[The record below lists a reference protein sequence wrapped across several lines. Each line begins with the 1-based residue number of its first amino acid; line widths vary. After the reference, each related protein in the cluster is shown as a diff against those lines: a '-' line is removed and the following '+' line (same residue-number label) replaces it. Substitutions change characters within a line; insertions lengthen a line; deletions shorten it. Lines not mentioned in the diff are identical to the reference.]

1 MANGIT
7 LTRSDRTNG
16 TIFVADGQKNSDAS
30 SLTFIGKNA
39 PSFGISVNQDF
50 LYLLENFSNSTPPL
64 FPIQGQVWY
73 DTSDDKT
80 TGLKLKTYDG
90 SLWKP
95 INGLWQQDGQ
105 PEAPDRGDIWV
116 DTSRNQVFIRTGSAG
131 TGTNWTLV
139 GPTYSS
145 VLKTGSY
152 ADNIQDTRGGYH
164 RVIKNY
170 IDDNVVEIISSDAF
184 TPQPPI
190 AGFSNSIHAGVN
202 LSSSFNG
209 KLNAT
214 AVTADALTLANGTTV
229 TGDSLV
235 RTNANSIVNATLS
248 VKILQV
254 GQASTNGITTPWSLS
269 QTNGTQANIV
279 NPVAGGSFVFQ
290 ATSPDNLGAL
300 PVSIVTV
307 KSSGLAINKI
317 SPAYSLDVNGSAGI
331 SNTLYLSS
339 TGTGIQATGNV
350 IISKNLTVAST
361 ATFNNVTATGVV
373 LLGNPIETTAGG
385 RPVLL
390 PQATGANSPTI
401 GSQVKPFGAVFAN
414 SFGNGNGTT
423 EFVGRLTG
431 SASSLNTSSWALT
444 GQVSAAL
451 YKDGIAQYFDGTKG
465 NWTFSSSLQNS
476 AITAQTTATNVSG
489 SDKLLL
495 ARASDPLK
503 LYQIS
508 KADLLQNEVPYLVPS
523 GAILPYAGLANKVPA
538 GWLLCDGSLVDA
550 GNFVNLFSVIKY
562 TYGKGSVPS
571 QFRIPDM
578 RSRIPMGF
586 DDMTNANAVFGQS
599 LLDPA
604 APLGSAGRTTIVSP
618 DNAQSYELGV
628 QGPIVGEVT
637 GATYTTATNATI
649 NTAIHYHGLNYI
661 IKT

>member
-16 TIFVADGQKNSDAS
+16 TIFVADGQKNSDAA

-50 LYLLENFSNSTPPL
+50 LYLLENFANSLPPL
-64 FPIQGQVWY
+64 FPIQGQIWY

-105 PEAPDRGDIWV
+105 PEAPDRGDVWV
-116 DTSRNQVFIRTGSAG
+116 DTSRNQIFIRTGTAG

-152 ADNIQDTRGGYH
+152 PDDILDTRGGKH

-190 AGFSNSIHAGVN
+190 SGFSNGLHAGVN
-202 LSSSFNG
+202 LSSTFNG

-214 AVTADALTLANGTTV
+214 ATTADALTLANGTTV

-235 RTNANSIVNATLS
+235 KTNANSIVNATLS
-248 VKILQV
+248 VKVLQV
-254 GQASTNGITTPWSLS
+254 GQASTNGTTTPWSLS
-269 QTNGTQANIV
+269 QTNGIQANIV

-290 ATSPDNLGAL
+290 ATSPDVQGAL
-300 PVSIVTV
+300 PISIVSI
-307 KSSGLAINKI
+307 KSSGLAINKV
-317 SPAYSLDVNGSAGI
+317 SPAYSLDVNGNVGI

-339 TGTGIQATGNV
+339 TGTSLQATGNV
-350 IISKNLTVAST
+350 TISQNLTVGST
-361 ATFNNVTATGVV
+361 STFNNVTATGVIS
-373 LLGNPIETTAGG
+373 LGNVIETTAGG

-401 GSQVKPFGAVFAN
+401 GSQAKPFGAVFAN

-423 EFVGRLTG
+423 EFVGHLTG
-431 SASSLNTSSWALT
+431 SASSLNTSSWAIT

-451 YKDGIAQYFDGTKG
+451 YKDNIAQYFDGTKG
-465 NWTFSSSLQNS
+465 AWTFSASLQNS
-476 AITAQTTATNVSG
+476 AITSQTTATTVAVG
-489 SDKLLL
+489 DKLLI
-495 ARASDPLK
+495 AKTNDPLN

-508 KADLLQNEVPYLVPS
+508 KADLFQNEVPYLVPT
-523 GAILPYAGLANKVPA
+523 GAILPYAGLADKIPA

-550 GNFVNLFSVIKY
+550 GFFNNLFATIKY
-562 TYGKGSVPS
+562 IYGKGSQPS
-571 QFRIPDM
+571 QFRLPDM

-586 DDMTNANAVFGQS
+586 DDMSNANINYAPNNS
-599 LLDPA
+599 TAA
-604 APLGSAGRTTIVSP
+604 APTVPAGKTTVLSP
-618 DNAQSYELGV
+618 DSAQSYELGV
-628 QGPIVGEVT
+628 QAPVAGEVT

>member
-16 TIFVADGQKNSDAS
+16 TIFVADGQKNSDAA

-50 LYLLENFSNSTPPL
+50 LYLLENFANSSPPL
-64 FPIQGQVWY
+64 FPIQGQLWY
-73 DTSDDKT
+73 DTSNDKA
-80 TGLKLKTYDG
+80 TGLKLKNYDG

-105 PEAPDRGDIWV
+105 PDAPDRGDIWV
-116 DTSRNQVFIRTGSAG
+116 DTSRNQVFIRTGTAG

-152 ADNIQDTRGGYH
+152 ADNIFDTRGGTH

-190 AGFSNSIHAGVN
+190 AGFSDGIHAGVN
-202 LSSSFNG
+202 LSSTFNG

-214 AVTADALTLANGTTV
+214 ATTADALTLANGTTV

-235 RTNANSIVNATLS
+235 KTNADSIVNATLS
-248 VKILQV
+248 VKILQI
-254 GQASTNGITTPWSLS
+254 GQASTNGTTTPWSLS

-290 ATSPDNLGAL
+290 ATSPDLQGAL
-300 PVSIVTV
+300 PVSIITI
-307 KSSGLAINKI
+307 KSSGLAVNKI
-317 SPAYSLDVNGSAGI
+317 SPAYTLDVNGTAGI
-331 SNTLYLSS
+331 SKTLYLSS
-339 TGTGIQATGNV
+339 TGTAIQATGNV
-350 IISKNLTVAST
+350 IVSQNLTVAST
-361 ATFNNVTATGVV
+361 STFNNVTATGVIS
-373 LLGNPIETTAGG
+373 LGNPIETTPGG
-385 RPVLL
+385 RPVIL
-390 PQATGANSPTI
+390 PQATGSNAPTI
-401 GSQVKPFGAVFAN
+401 GSQAKPFGAVFAN

-431 SASSLNTSSWALT
+431 SASSLNTSSWAIT
-444 GQVSAAL
+444 DQVSAAL
-451 YKDGIAQYFDGTKG
+451 YKDGVAQYFDGTKG
-465 NWTFSSSLQNS
+465 SWTLKASLQNS
-476 AITAQTTATNVSG
+476 AITAQTTATTVAVT
-489 SDKLLL
+489 DKLLI
-495 ARASDPLK
+495 AKSSDPLN

-508 KADLLQNEVPYLVPS
+508 KADLFQNEVPYLVPT
-523 GAILPYAGLANKVPA
+523 GAILPYAGLADKVPS
-538 GWLLCDGSLVDA
+538 GWLLCDGALVDA
-550 GNFVNLFSVIKY
+550 GAFINLFAVIKY
-562 TYGKGSVPS
+562 TYGKGSRPS

-578 RSRIPMGF
+578 RSRVPMGF
-586 DDMTNANAVFGQS
+586 DDMSNANITSAPVNSTGGAPS
-599 LLDPA
+599 TPA
-604 APLGSAGRTTIVSP
+604 ARTSIISP
-618 DNAQSYELGV
+618 DGAQSYELGV

>member
-16 TIFVADGQKNSDAS
+16 TIFVADGQKNSDAA

-50 LYLLENFSNSTPPL
+50 LYLLENFANSVPPL

-73 DTSDDKT
+73 DTSNDKT

-95 INGLWQQDGQ
+95 ISGLWQQDSQ
-105 PEAPDRGDIWV
+105 PEAPDRGDVWV

-170 IDDNVVEIISSDAF
+170 IDDNVIEIISGDEF

-190 AGFSNSIHAGVN
+190 SGFSNGLHAGVN
-202 LSSSFNG
+202 LSSTFNG

-214 AVTADALTLANGTTV
+214 ATTADALTLANGTTV

-235 RTNANSIVNATLS
+235 KTNANSIINATLS
-248 VKILQV
+248 VKILQI
-254 GQASTNGITTPWSLS
+254 GQSSTNGTTTPWSLS

-300 PVSIVTV
+300 PVSIVTI

-317 SPAYSLDVNGSAGI
+317 SPAYSLDVNGSVGI
-331 SNTLYLSS
+331 SNTLHLLS

-350 IISKNLTVAST
+350 IISQNLTVAST
-361 ATFNNVTATGVV
+361 STFNNVTATGVIS
-373 LLGNPIETTAGG
+373 LGNSIETVAGG

-401 GSQVKPFGAVFAN
+401 GSQSKPFGAVFAN

-423 EFVGRLTG
+423 EFVGHLTG
-431 SASSLNTSSWALT
+431 SASSLNTSSWAIT

-451 YKDGIAQYFDGTKG
+451 YKDNTAQYFDGTKG
-465 NWTFSSSLQNS
+465 SWTLSASLQNS
-476 AITAQTTATNVSG
+476 AITSQTTATNIAFA
-489 SDKLLL
+489 DKLLL
-495 ARASDPLK
+495 AKANDPLK

-508 KADLLQNEVPYLVPS
+508 KADLFQNEVPYLVPT

-538 GWLLCDGSLVDA
+538 GWLLCDGSLIDA

-562 TYGKGSVPS
+562 TYGKGSLPS
-571 QFRIPDM
+571 QFKIPDM
-578 RSRIPMGF
+578 RSRVPMGF

-604 APLGSAGRTTIVSP
+604 APLGSAGRTTVISP

-628 QGPIVGEVT
+628 QGPVVGEVT

>member
-64 FPIQGQVWY
+64 FPIQGQIWY
-73 DTSDDKT
+73 DTSNDKT

-105 PEAPDRGDIWV
+105 PEAPDRGDVWV
-116 DTSRNQVFIRTGSAG
+116 DTSRNQVFIRTGTAG

-152 ADNIQDTRGGYH
+152 ADNILDTKGGYH

-170 IDDNVVEIISSDAF
+170 IDDNVIEIISSDAF

-190 AGFSNSIHAGVN
+190 SGFSNGLHAGVN
-202 LSSSFNG
+202 LSSTFNG

-214 AVTADALTLANGTTV
+214 ATTADALTLANGTTV

-254 GQASTNGITTPWSLS
+254 GQASTNGTTTPWSLS
-269 QTNGTQANIV
+269 QTNGTQANII

-290 ATSPDNLGAL
+290 ATSPDVQGAL

-307 KSSGLAINKI
+307 KSSGLAINKT

-339 TGTGIQATGNV
+339 TGTVIRATGNV
-350 IISKNLTVAST
+350 IISQNLTVAST
-361 ATFNNVTATGVV
+361 STFNNVTATGVMS
-373 LLGNPIETTAGG
+373 LGNPIETAAGG

-390 PQATGANSPTI
+390 PQATGANAPTI
-401 GSQVKPFGAVFAN
+401 GSQAKPFGAVFAN

-431 SASSLNTSSWALT
+431 SASSLNTSSWAIT

-451 YKDGIAQYFDGTKG
+451 YKTNRAQYFDGTKG
-465 NWTFSSSLQNS
+465 DWTLVASLQNS
-476 AITAQTTATNVSG
+476 AITAQTTATSVQVG
-489 SDKLLL
+489 DKLLL
-495 ARASDPLK
+495 AKVNDPLQ

-508 KADLLQNEVPYLVPS
+508 KADLLQNEVPYLVPT
-523 GAILPYAGLANKVPA
+523 GAILPYAGLANKVPS
-538 GWLLCDGSLVDA
+538 GWLLCDGSLIDS
-550 GNFVNLFSVIKY
+550 GFFVNLFATIKY
-562 TYGKGSVPS
+562 TYGKGARPS

-586 DDMTNANAVFGQS
+586 DDMSNTNINY
-599 LLDPA
+599 
-604 APLGSAGRTTIVSP
+604 APIGSTSGAPSSPSGRTTVVSP

-628 QGPIVGEVT
+628 QGPVVGEVT

>member
-7 LTRSDRTNG
+7 LTRSDRTNS
-16 TIFVADGQKNSDAS
+16 TIFVADGQKNSDAA

-50 LYLLENFSNSTPPL
+50 LYLLENFANSVPPL
-64 FPIQGQVWY
+64 FPIQGQIWY

-116 DTSRNQVFIRTGSAG
+116 DTSRNQVFIRTGTAG

-152 ADNIQDTRGGYH
+152 ADNILDTRGGPH

-170 IDDNVVEIISSDAF
+170 IDDNVIEIISSDAF

-190 AGFSNSIHAGVN
+190 AGFSNGLHAGVN
-202 LSSSFNG
+202 LSSTFNG

-214 AVTADALTLANGTTV
+214 ATTADALTLANGTTIS
-229 TGDSLV
+229 GDNLV
-235 RTNANSIVNATLS
+235 KTNANSIINATLS
-248 VKILQV
+248 VKVLQI
-254 GQASTNGITTPWSLS
+254 GQASSNGTTTPWSLS

-290 ATSPDNLGAL
+290 ATSPDVQGAL
-300 PVSIVTV
+300 PVSIVSI
-307 KSSGLAINKI
+307 KSSGLAINKV

-339 TGTGIQATGNV
+339 TGTAVQATGNV
-350 IISKNLTVAST
+350 TISQNLTVGST
-361 ATFNNVTATGVV
+361 STFNNVTATGVIS
-373 LLGNPIETTAGG
+373 LGNAIETTAGG

-401 GSQVKPFGAVFAN
+401 GSQAKPFGAVFAN

-423 EFVGRLTG
+423 EFVGHLTG
-431 SASSLNTSSWALT
+431 SASSLNTSSWAVT

-465 NWTFSSSLQNS
+465 AWTFSASLQNS
-476 AITAQTTATNVSG
+476 AITSQTTATTVSVG
-489 SDKLLL
+489 DKLLI
-495 ARASDPLK
+495 AKINDPLK

-508 KADLLQNEVPYLVPS
+508 KADLFQNEVPYLVPT
-523 GAILPYAGLANKVPA
+523 GAILPYAGLADKVPA

-550 GNFVNLFSVIKY
+550 GFFSNLFATIKY
-562 TYGKGSVPS
+562 TYGKGSQPS
-571 QFRIPDM
+571 QFRLPDM

-586 DDMTNANAVFGQS
+586 DDMSNAGITYAPSGSTNT
-599 LLDPA
+599 
-604 APLGSAGRTTIVSP
+604 APLVPAGRTNVLAP

-628 QGPIVGEVT
+628 QAPVAGEVT

>member
-16 TIFVADGQKNSDAS
+16 TIFVADGQKNSDAA

-50 LYLLENFSNSTPPL
+50 LYLLENFANSLPPL
-64 FPIQGQVWY
+64 FPIQGQLWY
-73 DTSDDKT
+73 DTSNDKT
-80 TGLKLKTYDG
+80 TGLKLKNYDG

-95 INGLWQQDGQ
+95 INGLWQQDSQ
-105 PEAPDRGDIWV
+105 PEAPDRGDVWV

-131 TGTNWTLV
+131 TGTSWTLV

-152 ADNIQDTRGGYH
+152 ADNIFDTKGGTH

-170 IDDNVVEIISSDAF
+170 IDDNVVEIISSDTF
-184 TPQPPI
+184 YPQPPI
-190 AGFSNSIHAGVN
+190 SGFSNGLHAGVN
-202 LSSSFNG
+202 LSSTFNG

-214 AVTADALTLANGTTV
+214 ATTADALTLANGTTV
-229 TGDSLV
+229 TGDNLV
-235 RTNANSIVNATLS
+235 KTNANSIVNATLS

-254 GQASTNGITTPWSLS
+254 GQASTNGTTTPWSLS
-269 QTNGTQANIV
+269 QTNGTQANFV
-279 NPVAGGSFVFQ
+279 NPVAGGGFVFQ
-290 ATSPDNLGAL
+290 ATSPDVQGAL
-300 PVSIVTV
+300 PVSILTV

-317 SPAYSLDVNGSAGI
+317 TPTHSLDVNGDAGI
-331 SNTLYLSS
+331 SNTLYLSN
-339 TGTGIQATGNV
+339 TGTALQVTGNV
-350 IISKNLTVAST
+350 TVAKNLTVANTSI
-361 ATFNNVTATGVV
+361 FNNVTATGVIS
-373 LLGNPIETTAGG
+373 LGNPIETTAGG
-385 RPVLL
+385 RPVLV

-401 GSQVKPFGAVFAN
+401 GSQAKPFGAVFAN

-423 EFVGRLTG
+423 EFVGHLTG
-431 SASSLNTSSWALT
+431 SASSLNTSSWAVT
-444 GQVSAAL
+444 GQVGAAL
-451 YKDGIAQYFDGTKG
+451 YKDGNAQYFDGTKG
-465 NWTFSSSLQNS
+465 SWTFSASLQNS
-476 AITAQTTATNVSG
+476 AITAQPVATSVAFA
-489 SDKLLL
+489 DKLLL
-495 ARASDPLK
+495 AKTSDPLK

-508 KADLLQNEVPYLVPS
+508 KADLLQNEIPYLVPT
-523 GAILPYAGLANKVPA
+523 GAILPYAGLANQVPA

-550 GNFVNLFSVIKY
+550 GFFNNLFAVIKY
-562 TYGKGSVPS
+562 TYGKGSQPS
-571 QFRIPDM
+571 QFRLPDL

-586 DDMTNANAVFGQS
+586 DDMSNANISF
-599 LLDPA
+599 
-604 APLGSAGRTTIVSP
+604 APSGSNSTAPTSPAGRTSVLSP

-628 QGPIVGEVT
+628 QPPVAGEVT